1 VSWRDNLTTEQ
12 RARVQQM
19 EAAAKA
25 RRIATW
31 GTVDCE
37 NCADCERAGGAW
49 WLGQAVYCGCANGQ
63 RVKALDA
70 QRLIDLAAE
79 NAKAAAEAAAIAERK
94 ARACSR
100 CGGSG
105 RYGNW
110 GECFRCNG
118 AGVDPKAS
126 KEATK

>member
-1 VSWRDNLTTEQ
+1 MSWRDNLTTEQ
-12 RARVQQM
+12 RARVQQI

-49 WLGQAVYCGCANGQ
+49 WLGQAVYCGCANGK

-79 NAKAAAEAAAIAERK
+79 NAKAAAEAAVIAERK

-118 AGVDPKAS
+118 AGVDPKVN
-126 KEATK
+126 KEVTK